1 VSDFST
7 AADAR
12 VAAAVGVTVQAFD
25 SDLSTLAGLTPTTDN
40 FIQSKA
46 GAWASRTVAQVK
58 TDLGLTGTNSGD
70 QTSIVGITGT
80 KAQFDTA
87 VTDGNVVYVGD
98 TISADLLTDGTTNK
112 AFLATERT
120 KLAGIATGATA
131 NSSDATLLAR
141 ANHTGTQ
148 AASTI
153 SDFST
158 AADARVAA
166 AVGVT
171 VQGLDTD
178 LTTIAGLTATTDS
191 FMQAKAGAWA
201 SRTVAQVKTDL
212 GLTGTNSGDQTSI
225 VGITG
230 TKAQFDTAI
239 TDGDVVYVGDTATA
253 ASGIASATTVVV
265 TSGATAP
272 TNGQVLT
279 ATSSTTATWQAA
291 GAGSTVWTTT
301 EIDFGSTPSYGG
313 TFTIADGSV
322 TAGSDIAVT
331 PSGKVATG
339 RVGNDWEW
347 DVVMLSALPASGS
360 FDVTASSISGPLVG
374 KRMIQYQVG

>member
-1 VSDFST
+1 LGNVTNTSDANKPVST
-7 AADAR
+7 AQQTALDLKAPLASPAFTGTPTGITKGHVGLGNADNTSDANKPVSTAQAVADAA
-12 VAAAVGVTVQAFD
+12 VQAAAVQ
-25 SDLSTLAGLTPTTDN
+25 
-40 FIQSKA
+40 
-46 GAWASRTVAQVK
+46 
-58 TDLGLTGTNSGD
+58 
-70 QTSIVGITGT
+70 
-80 KAQFDTA
+80 
-87 VTDGNVVYVGD
+87 
-98 TISADLLTDGTTNK
+98 
-112 AFLATERT
+112 
-120 KLAGIATGATA
+120 
-131 NSSDATLLAR
+131 R

-148 AASTI
+148 TSSTI

-158 AADARVAA
+158 TADARVAA

-171 VQGLDTD
+171 VQGLDAD
-178 LTTIAGLTATTDS
+178 LTTIAGLTATTDN

-239 TDGDVVYVGDTATA
+239 TDGNAVYVGDTATA
-253 ASGIASATTVVV
+253 AAGITSATTIVV

-291 GAGSTVWTTT
+291 GAGSTTWTTT
-301 EIDFGSTPSYGG
+301 EINFGSTPSYGG
-313 TFTIADGSV
+313 TFTITDGSV
-322 TAGSDIAVT
+322 TAGSDVAVT

-360 FDVTASSISGPLVG
+360 FDVTASAISGPLVG